1 MALCT
6 LCICTLKFGI
16 DVSLGI
22 PIENFHT
29 TIFIHF
35 LTESWFC
42 QIFIGFCDSAWSKTE
57 VFKVIQSSVK
67 VNVAYIDNDKVVIV
81 CAGRIEGAHVG
92 AIKQFMDWLSYK
104 NDKYKKNFCFIYNK
118 SDGLSEGEKM
128 ANLAHMLDKL
138 EADSSAK
145 IESLEMDGTVCTL
158 NQNINL
164 GFPSGAS
171 YRDVRECHETLLRA
185 TSGRSNTDF
194 HRIPVNESSCT
205 IL

>member
-1 MALCT
+1 M
-6 LCICTLKFGI
+6 
-16 DVSLGI
+16 
-22 PIENFHT
+22 
-29 TIFIHF
+29 IFTH
-35 LTESWFC
+35 
-42 QIFIGFCDSAWSKTE
+42 IFIGFCDSAWSKTE
-57 VFKVIQSSVK
+57 VFKVIQSSMK
-67 VNVAYIDNDKVVIV
+67 VNVAYIDKVVIV

-171 YRDVRECHETLLRA
+171 YWDVRKCHETLLRA
-185 TSGRSNTDF
+185 ASGRSNKDF
-194 HRIPVNESSCT
+194 HRIPVKESSCT